1 MTTEIV
7 IIDAV
12 RTPIGKFQGRVSQ
25 FSATELGAHVIK
37 ALKERNNLSGDE
49 VDEVIL
55 GNVVQAGVGQA
66 PARQAVINGGLASTT
81 PAVTI
86 NKVCGSGL
94 KAVING
100 AQAIKAGDA
109 KVIIAGGMESMS
121 NAPYLAHGART
132 GFKYG
137 DKKFID
143 AMIHDGLWDAF
154 ENHHMGNSA
163 EYTANK
169 AGVTREEQDKLAYSS
184 HMKAAKAYENCDFSN
199 ELVPLEDKHGTID
212 RDESIREDTTL
223 DALAG
228 LRTAFVKEGG
238 SVTAGN
244 APGLNDGASA
254 ILITTAGE
262 AEKRRWTP
270 LAKIV
275 DYAVAGTDPI
285 DLFFAP
291 IESTKK
297 LMKKMGVGV
306 DHFELIEV
314 NEAFAAQ
321 VLADGKALE
330 WDWERV
336 NVNGGAIALGHPIGS
351 SGSRILGTLIWAM
364 KNRGAKTGLATI
376 CMGGGNGLSM
386 AVEAV

>member
-1 MTTEIV
+1 MNDEIV

-25 FSATELGAHVIK
+25 FSATELGAQVIK
-37 ALKERNNLSGDE
+37 ALKERNNLTGDE
-49 VDEVIL
+49 IDEVIL
-55 GNVVQAGVGQA
+55 GNVVQAGNGQA
-66 PARQAVINGGLASTT
+66 PARQAVIHGGLSSST

-100 AQAIKAGDA
+100 AQAIKCGDA
-109 KVIIAGGMESMS
+109 SIIIAGGMESMS
-121 NAPYLAHGART
+121 NAPYIAHGARA
-132 GFKYG
+132 GFRFG
-137 DKKFID
+137 DKKFTD

-154 ENHHMGNSA
+154 EDHHMGNSA

-169 AGVTREEQDKLAYSS
+169 AGVTRLDQDQLSLCS
-184 HMKAAKAYENCDFSN
+184 HQKAVKAYEEGHFSN
-199 ELVPLEDKHGTID
+199 ELIPLEDKKGIID

-223 DALAG
+223 EVLGG
-228 LRTAFVKEGG
+228 LRTAFVKDG

-254 ILITTAGE
+254 ILITSAKE
-262 AEKRRWTP
+262 AEKRGWTP

-291 IESTKK
+291 IKSTEK
-297 LMKKMGVGV
+297 LIEKMGVGV

-321 VLADGKALE
+321 VAADGKALG
-330 WDWERV
+330 WDWDRV

-351 SGSRILGTLIWAM
+351 SGSRILGTLVWAM

-376 CMGGGNGLSM
+376 CMGGGNGLSL